1 MAEIELKEADSQNIT
16 FGAVEN
22 LELPSTAPVHVDWT
36 SDHEQI
42 LVEWADKAMCYRW
55 LHSKAHQSFAKA
67 NAWFTIPVIIM
78 STTTGTANFAQER
91 LPQEYRGYFSMG
103 VGAVNIFAG
112 ILTTIAQ
119 FLKISELNEAHR
131 VASIAWDKF
140 YRNTK
145 VELAKSPIERIPV
158 MQMLKH
164 SKEEFDR
171 LIESSPSLEPFIIKG
186 FIDTFSGGIPQID
199 DNGNETSLTSKQ
211 KIFNEL
217 KKPDICGE
225 MQSTSNYLYKPKDIV
240 PNIKNTS
247 KQPLINTV
255 AKKIIDNKNKKN
267 KVEEFINSFKNEKKR
282 PPSRDELI
290 NNMDS
295 IVPLDIIESVYTELQ
310 QKLTITIKNE
320 DEESSDELV

>member
-1 MAEIELKEADSQNIT
+1 MADIELKETDTQSVT
-16 FGAVEN
+16 
-22 LELPSTAPVHVDWT
+22 LPEEEIDISSSTQVHIDWT

-145 VELAKSPIERIPV
+145 VELAKSPAERIPV

-171 LIESSPSLEPFIIKG
+171 LMETSPTISDKIITSFKETFSEPTKKIKGKIEGEISARQKAYMDLVKPEICDTIESTANIVYKPKP
-186 FIDTFSGGIPQID
+186 
-199 DNGNETSLTSKQ
+199 NELGLNKTTVTAMALAK
-211 KIFNEL
+211 KAVEL
-217 KKPDICGE
+217 KKKQDKIENIINRFQKQRQRIPTNQE
-225 MQSTSNYLYKPKDIV
+225 IV
-240 PNIKNTS
+240 
-247 KQPLINTV
+247 
-255 AKKIIDNKNKKN
+255 
-267 KVEEFINSFKNEKKR
+267 
-282 PPSRDELI
+282 DELDGEI
-290 NNMDS
+290 ALEFVASYVKQITPENNTFL
-295 IVPLDIIESVYTELQ
+295 PT
-310 QKLTITIKNE
+310 N
-320 DEESSDELV
+320 DENV

>member
-1 MAEIELKEADSQNIT
+1 MADIELKETDTQS
-16 FGAVEN
+16 VN
-22 LELPSTAPVHVDWT
+22 LPEELDISNAGQLHVVWT

-145 VELAKSPIERIPV
+145 VELAKSPTERIPV

-164 SKEEFDR
+164 AKEEFDR
-171 LIESSPSLEPFIIKG
+171 LMETSPTISDKIITAFKETFSEPAKKIKGKIEGEISSRQKAYMDLVKPEICDTIESTANIVYKPKP
-186 FIDTFSGGIPQID
+186 
-199 DNGNETSLTSKQ
+199 NELGLNKTTVTAMALAK
-211 KIFNEL
+211 KAVEL
-217 KKPDICGE
+217 KKKQDKIENIINRFQNQRQRIPTNQE
-225 MQSTSNYLYKPKDIV
+225 IV
-240 PNIKNTS
+240 
-247 KQPLINTV
+247 
-255 AKKIIDNKNKKN
+255 
-267 KVEEFINSFKNEKKR
+267 
-282 PPSRDELI
+282 DELDGEI
-290 NNMDS
+290 ALEFVAS
-295 IVPLDIIESVYTELQ
+295 YVKQIIPETNTFLP
-310 QKLTITIKNE
+310 TN
-320 DEESSDELV
+320 DENV